1 MRGVTMG
8 GALRRRHGSRGL
20 RRGVAV
26 AVAAA
31 VLPLGASVAPATAD
45 ADPSAIDFSV
55 ESSMG
60 TINTR
65 IVRAADGN
73 TDRVVY
79 LLDGE
84 RAENDLNGWEKHT
97 DIPAKIAKFN
107 INVVMPV
114 GGQSSF
120 YADWDQPSSFNGVN
134 PDGSALPSA
143 DSGSA
148 IGGWED
154 TQGKVNTYQWETFIT
169 ETLPNAL
176 QSRLGF
182 SATRNG
188 VVGLSSGGGA
198 ALMMAAYH
206 PEQFTYAGSLSGYL
220 HMTMPGMREALGAAM
235 IASGGY
241 NIEAMA
247 PAGSEKW
254 KRMDPYGFAEKL
266 IANNTRLYISA
277 GSAKPADQDLS
288 SVDAITQGMPLE
300 AIALANT
307 RSFEKRLTALGYTNV
322 SYDFPDIGIHN
333 WGTWEQVAIRLM
345 PDMARNIGKPL
356 PAGATPP
363 GGGEPPAGAP
373 GEPPAGGQPPAK

>member
-1 MRGVTMG
+1 MRGVNGG
-8 GALRRRHGSRGL
+8 GAPARRSGRV
-20 RRGVAV
+20 RRTLIGVT
-26 AVAAA
+26 AA
-31 VLPLGASVAPATAD
+31 VLLPFGAAVPAGAD
-45 ADPSAIDFSV
+45 ADPNAIDFAV

-97 DIPAKIAKFN
+97 SIPAQMAKFN

-120 YADWDQPSSFNGVN
+120 YADWEQPSSFNGVN
-134 PDGSALPSA
+134 PDGSMLPSA

-154 TQGKVNTYQWETFIT
+154 TQGKTTTYQWETFIT
-169 ETLPNAL
+169 KTLPEAL
-176 QSRLGF
+176 KSRLGF

-188 VVGLSSGGGA
+188 VLGLSSGGSA
-198 ALMMAAYH
+198 ALLMAAYH
-206 PEQFTYAGSLSGYL
+206 PEQFSYAGSLSGYL
-220 HMTMPGMREALGAAM
+220 HMSMPGMREALGAAM

-254 KRMDPYGFAEKL
+254 RRMDPYGFAEKL

-322 SYDFPDIGIHN
+322 TYDFPDIGIHN

-345 PDMARNIGKPL
+345 PEMAPHIGKPL
-356 PAGATPP
+356 PAGAK
-363 GGGEPPAGAP
+363 PPAGAAPP
-373 GEPPAGGQPPAK
+373 GAPGAEPPAGGAPPK

>member
-1 MRGVTMG
+1 MRGTTLG
-8 GALRRRHGSRGL
+8 GARSRVRRTL
-20 RRGVAV
+20 AGVAV
-26 AVAAA
+26 AA
-31 VLPLGASVAPATAD
+31 LMPLVSTAPASAD
-45 ADPSAIDFSV
+45 ADPSAIDFPV
-55 ESSMG
+55 DSSMG

-84 RAENDLNGWEKHT
+84 RAESDLNGWEKHT
-97 DIPAKIAKFN
+97 TIPAQLAKFN

-120 YADWDQPSSFNGVN
+120 YADWDRPSDFFGVN
-134 PDGSALPSA
+134 PDGSFLPSA

-148 IGGWED
+148 IGGWSD
-154 TQGKVNTYQWETFIT
+154 TNGKTTAYAWETFIT
-169 ETLPNAL
+169 KTLPDAL
-176 QSRLGF
+176 AKRLGF

-206 PEQFTYAGSLSGYL
+206 PEQFSYAGTLSGYL
-220 HMTMPGMREALGAAM
+220 NLSMPGMREALGAAM

-241 NIEAMA
+241 NIDAMA
-247 PAGSEKW
+247 PAGSDKW
-254 KRMDPYGFAEKL
+254 TRMDPYSFAEKL
-266 IANNTRLYISA
+266 IANNTRLYVSA

-288 SVDAITQGMPLE
+288 SIDAITQGMPLE

-307 RSFEKRLTALGYTNV
+307 RSFEKRITALGYTNV
-322 SYDFPDIGIHN
+322 SYDFPEIGIHN

-345 PDMARNIGKPL
+345 PDIARNIGKPL
-356 PAGATPP
+356 PPGAQPLGPPP
-363 GGGEPPAGAP
+363 GAEPPAGAP
-373 GEPPAGGQPPAK
+373 PK

>member
-1 MRGVTMG
+1 MRGVNGG
-8 GALRRRHGSRGL
+8 GAPARRSGRV
-20 RRGVAV
+20 RRTLIGVT
-26 AVAAA
+26 AA
-31 VLPLGASVAPATAD
+31 VLLPFGTVVPAGAD
-45 ADPSAIDFSV
+45 ADPNAIDFAV

-97 DIPAKIAKFN
+97 SIPAQMAKFN

-120 YADWDQPSSFNGVN
+120 YADWEQPSSFNGVN
-134 PDGSALPSA
+134 PDGSMLPSA

-154 TQGKVNTYQWETFIT
+154 TQGKTTAYQWETFIT
-169 ETLPNAL
+169 KTLPEAL
-176 QSRLGF
+176 KSRLGF
-182 SATRNG
+182 SSTRNG
-188 VVGLSSGGGA
+188 VLGLSSGGSA
-198 ALMMAAYH
+198 ALLMAAYY
-206 PEQFTYAGSLSGYL
+206 PQQFSYAGSLSGYL
-220 HMTMPGMREALGAAM
+220 HMSMPGMREALGAAM

-254 KRMDPYGFAEKL
+254 RRMDSYGFAEKL

-288 SVDAITQGMPLE
+288 SIDAITQGMPLE

-345 PDMARNIGKPL
+345 PDMAPHIGKPL
-356 PAGATPP
+356 PAGAK
-363 GGGEPPAGAP
+363 PPAAAAPPGAP
-373 GEPPAGGQPPAK
+373 GAEPPAGGAPPK

>member
-1 MRGVTMG
+1 MRGVNK
-8 GALRRRHGSRGL
+8 LF
-20 RRGVAV
+20 RGVMAGAV
-26 AVAAA
+26 VA
-31 VLPLGASVAPATAD
+31 VLPFGASVAPAAAD
-45 ADPSAIDFSV
+45 ADPSAIDFRV
-55 ESSMG
+55 ETSMG
-60 TINTR
+60 EINTR
-65 IVRAADGN
+65 IIRAADGN

-84 RAENDLNGWEKHT
+84 RAEDDLNGWEKHT
-97 DIPAKIAKFN
+97 TIPAQIAKFN

-120 YADWDQPSSFNGVN
+120 YADWEQPSNFFGVN
-134 PDGSALPSA
+134 PDGSLLPSA

-154 TQGKVNTYQWETFIT
+154 TQGKTNTYQWETFIT
-169 ETLPNAL
+169 KTLPDAMK
-176 QSRLGF
+176 SRLGF
-182 SATRNG
+182 SSTRNG
-188 VVGLSSGGGA
+188 VVGLSSGGSA
-198 ALMMAAYH
+198 AMLMAAYY

-220 HMTMPGMREALGAAM
+220 HMSMPGMREALGGAM

-254 KRMDPYGFAEKL
+254 KRMDPYGFVEKL
-266 IANNTRLYISA
+266 IANNTRLYVSA

-307 RSFEKRLTALGYTNV
+307 RSFEKRVTALGYENV

-363 GGGEPPAGAP
+363 AGGAPPAGGPPAGGPPAGGEPP
-373 GEPPAGGQPPAK
+373 K

>member
-1 MRGVTMG
+1 MRG
-8 GALRRRHGSRGL
+8 GAQERRHRSGL
-20 RRGVAV
+20 VRRTVVGA
-26 AVAAA
+26 AVAAL
-31 VLPLGASVAPATAD
+31 LPWGIVAAPASAD
-45 ADPSAIDFSV
+45 ADPSAIDFPV
-55 ESSMG
+55 DSSMG

-65 IVRAADGN
+65 IIRAADGN

-97 DIPAKIAKFN
+97 TIPAQMAKFN

-120 YADWDQPSSFNGVN
+120 YADWEQPSSFNGVN
-134 PDGSALPSA
+134 PDGSLLPSA

-148 IGGWED
+148 VGGWED
-154 TQGKVNTYQWETFIT
+154 TQGKTNTYQWETFIT
-169 ETLPNAL
+169 KTLPDAL
-176 QSRLGF
+176 KSKLGF
-182 SATRNG
+182 SNSRNG
-188 VVGLSSGGGA
+188 VVGLSSGGSA
-198 ALMMAAYH
+198 ALLMAAYH

-220 HMTMPGMREALGAAM
+220 HMSMPGMREALAGAM

-288 SVDAITQGMPLE
+288 SIDAITQGMPLE
-300 AIALANT
+300 AIALVNT
-307 RSFEKRLTALGYTNV
+307 RSFEQRMTELGYTNV
-322 SYDFPDIGIHN
+322 TYDFPEIGIHN

-356 PAGATPP
+356 PAGA
-363 GGGEPPAGAP
+363 PPAGAP
-373 GEPPAGGQPPAK
+373 PGGGPEGGQPPAGEPPK